1 MLKLSRKIISTIL
14 LLSVIILSNSVF
26 AYYDC
31 NDESVMA
38 LTELKVLSGYE
49 DGTFKPTSFLSR
61 AEFTKIISIVT
72 GGSETE
78 KTEEIQNVFSDVDNN
93 HWAINYINHCKEL
106 KLVNGYEDGT
116 FDPDKCITIAEAIKI
131 CLSAAGYNVL
141 ITEEGDNWYESW
153 LKLAYEYKIMDTKD
167 MGVGANREI
176 SRVEMAQLL
185 YRTINLPLCK
195 LSGYRVID
203 GVLTPMFDFADET
216 VDKNG
221 REKPFAS
228 LLTTYLQ

>member
-1 MLKLSRKIISTIL
+1 MLKLSKKIISTIL
-14 LLSVIILSNSVF
+14 LLSVIIFSNSVF
-26 AYYDC
+26 AYSDC
-31 NDESVMA
+31 NDESVIA

-93 HWAINYINHCKEL
+93 HWAIKYINHCKEL
-106 KLVNGYEDGT
+106 RLVNGYEDGT
-116 FDPDKCITIAEAIKI
+116 FDPDKCITVGEAIKI

-141 ITEEGDNWYESW
+141 ITEEGDNWYEPW
-153 LKLAYEYKIMDTKD
+153 LKIAHEYKIMHTKD

-203 GVLTPMFDFADET
+203 GVLTPMFDFADGA

-221 REKPFAS
+221 IEKPFAS